1 MSEADTTVSELT
13 PLSATPAPPGT
24 SGWLNRSTVGVSLAS
39 FFSDVSHELA
49 TAVLPVVLLSLGAGA
64 GVLGII
70 EGSADGLSAMAK
82 LWGGIKADRV
92 KRRKPLAA
100 VGYLV
105 TAAGTA
111 AIGFCT
117 QSWQVLLCRVS
128 AWIGRGSR
136 SASRDVLMS
145 EASHPAALGKA
156 FGMERAGDA
165 AGAVVGPL
173 LALLLI
179 ALGTEARHVMRWS
192 LLPGLL
198 AFLCISLLVVERTH
212 ELPEKPR
219 TFRAS
224 VAGTGRP
231 FQHYLAGILV
241 FGCGDFSRT
250 LLILYAT
257 QHVTGS
263 LFTLGGATL
272 AISLYVLHNAVS
284 ALAAF
289 PIGALSDRVGRKPV
303 IVGGYVFA
311 AATTV
316 GFALLPPVP
325 IALLALFFC
334 SGVYIACEE
343 VAEKA
348 YASELLPN
356 AVKGT
361 GMGVLAAVN
370 GVGDMISSAIVGGLW
385 TLLPEQPAVGFLVAA
400 GLQLVGA
407 LVLGTTSR
415 PKVALAPGPR

>member
-1 MSEADTTVSELT
+1 MDEPKTSLFDSLT
-13 PLSATPAPPGT
+13 PPTVPVPPGT
-24 SGWLNRSTVGVSLAS
+24 AGWLNRSTVGVSLAS

-49 TAVLPVVLLSLGAGA
+49 TAVLPMVLLSLGSGA

-70 EGSADGLSAMAK
+70 EGSADGLSAVAK

-92 KRRKPLAA
+92 RRRKPLAA

-111 AIGFCT
+111 AIGFST
-117 QSWQVLLCRVS
+117 QTWQVLLCRVS

-136 SASRDVLMS
+136 SASRDVLMA
-145 EASHPAALGKA
+145 EASHPAAAGKA

-165 AGAVVGPL
+165 AGAVLGPL

-179 ALGTEARHVMRWS
+179 SLGTEARHVMRWS
-192 LLPGLL
+192 LLPGVL
-198 AFLCISLLVVERTH
+198 AFLCISVLVVERTH
-212 ELPEKPR
+212 ELPAKPR
-219 TFRAS
+219 SFRAS
-224 VAGTGRP
+224 IAGTGAP
-231 FQHYLAGILV
+231 FRRYLAGILV

-257 QHVTGS
+257 EHVNGS

-284 ALAAF
+284 AFAAF

-303 IVGGYVFA
+303 IVGGYLFA

-316 GFALLPPVP
+316 AFAVLPPLP

-334 SGVYIACEE
+334 SGIYIACEE

-348 YASELLPN
+348 YASELLPKD
-356 AVKGT
+356 VKGT

-370 GVGDMISSAIVGGLW
+370 GLGDMISSAIVGGLW
-385 TLLPEQPAVGFLVAA
+385 SLLPERPALGFLAA
-400 GLQLVGA
+400 AALQLVGA
-407 LVLGTTSR
+407 VVLSTTPRAS
-415 PKVALAPGPR
+415 VATAS

>member
-1 MSEADTTVSELT
+1 MSEAGATAGESTA
-13 PLSATPAPPGT
+13 PSAAPGLPPGT
-24 SGWLNRSTVGVSLAS
+24 AGWLNRSTVGVSLAS
-39 FFSDVSHELA
+39 LFSDIAHELG

-70 EGSADGLSAMAK
+70 EGSADGLSAIAK

-92 KRRKPLAA
+92 RRRKPLAA

-105 TAAGTA
+105 TAVGTA
-111 AIGFCT
+111 AIGVCT
-117 QSWQVLLCRVS
+117 QGWQVLLCRVF
-128 AWIGRGSR
+128 AWIGRGTR

-145 EASHPAALGKA
+145 EAAHPAALGKA

-165 AGAVVGPL
+165 AGAVIGPL

-179 ALGTEARHVMRWS
+179 SLGTEARHVMRWS
-192 LLPGLL
+192 LVPGLL
-198 AFLCISLLVVERTH
+198 AFLCMSLLVVERKH

-231 FQHYLAGILV
+231 FQRYLVGILV
-241 FGCGDFSRT
+241 FGSGDFSRT

-289 PIGALSDRVGRKPV
+289 PLGALTDRVGRKPV
-303 IVGGYVFA
+303 IVGGYLFA
-311 AATTV
+311 AATTL

-334 SGVYIACEE
+334 SGIYIACEE

-348 YASELLPN
+348 YAAELLPKE
-356 AVKGT
+356 VKGT

-370 GVGDMISSAIVGGLW
+370 GVGDMVASAIVGCLW
-385 TLLPEQPAVGFLVAA
+385 WLMPEQPALGFVVAA

-407 LVLGTTSR
+407 LVLSTTSR
-415 PKVALAPGPR
+415 PRGAQVTA